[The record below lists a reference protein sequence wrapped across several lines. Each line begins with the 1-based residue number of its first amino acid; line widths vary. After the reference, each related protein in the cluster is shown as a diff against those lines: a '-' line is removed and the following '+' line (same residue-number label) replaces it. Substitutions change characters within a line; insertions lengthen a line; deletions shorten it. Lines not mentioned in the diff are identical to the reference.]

1 MADLL
6 LTAFALAALLA
17 GSTLVA
23 IVTVIALGG
32 FMARRDAAFGLSMLM
47 MGVLL
52 HLIGLSPPGNPWP
65 VVILVGVSHAI
76 AALILWLKGRARR

>member
-1 MADLL
+1 MSDIL
-6 LTAFALAALLA
+6 LTIFALGALLA

-65 VVILVGVSHAI
+65 VVILVGASHGI

>member
-1 MADLL
+1 MADMLL
-6 LTAFALAALLA
+6 AVFALGALLA

-32 FMARRDAAFGLSMLM
+32 FMARRDAAFGASMLM

-65 VVILVGVSHAI
+65 VVILVATAHAI
-76 AALILWLKGRARR
+76 AALILWLKGRVRR